1 MPLQTTFA
9 TALFLAG
16 IATGKPG
23 LDTILEDAAVSRKS
37 KKVSMHRIIDA
48 SVDVD
53 ATPEEVWAV
62 LTDFRSWETWND
74 FIPALDGN
82 LKEGERLRIRV
93 VTPGLKPM
101 TFTPEVYVVHP
112 LQAIVWGGSFLKVMY
127 RGDHTFLLEPLPD
140 GKTRFRQI
148 ERFMGPMVLFMGGMI
163 KKTETGYHQ
172 MNRALKE
179 RVENS
184 RGEKQI

>member
-1 MPLQTTFA
+1 
-9 TALFLAG
+9 
-16 IATGKPG
+16 
-23 LDTILEDAAVSRKS
+23 
-37 KKVSMHRIIDA
+37 
-48 SVDVD
+48 
-53 ATPEEVWAV
+53 
-62 LTDFRSWETWND
+62 
-74 FIPALDGN
+74 
-82 LKEGERLRIRV
+82 
-93 VTPGLKPM
+93 
-101 TFTPEVYVVHP
+101 
-112 LQAIVWGGSFLKVMY
+112 MY

-179 RVENS
+179 RVEKR